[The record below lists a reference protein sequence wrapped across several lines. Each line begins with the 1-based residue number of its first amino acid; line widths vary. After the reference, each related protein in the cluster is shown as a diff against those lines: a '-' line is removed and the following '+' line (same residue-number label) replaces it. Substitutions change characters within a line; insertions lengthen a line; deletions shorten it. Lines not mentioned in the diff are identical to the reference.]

1 MDNSLSDEEN
11 SKKRSRND
19 DDAGGHNGSGG
30 GGGGGGDDDD
40 ELDNEHQTSKSRGAV
55 TVQIFIKSMCFKSC
69 CMGYLLMLEGANG
82 LIVSI

>member
-69 CMGYLLMLEGANG
+69 CMG
-82 LIVSI
+82 

>member
-82 LIVSI
+82 LVVSI